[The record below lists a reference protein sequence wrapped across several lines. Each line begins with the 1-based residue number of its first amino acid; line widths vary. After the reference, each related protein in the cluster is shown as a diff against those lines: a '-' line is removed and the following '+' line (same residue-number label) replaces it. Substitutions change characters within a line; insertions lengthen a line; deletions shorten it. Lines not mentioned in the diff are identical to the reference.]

1 MIREEFWKIEKL
13 GLQIPNLQNIS
24 EDRMQIWELD
34 SKEPTLQP
42 GDALVDH
49 GTSRVGGRP
58 WMVADEHIIFQRYAP
73 FFKSENLPSGVISH
87 LVSRLLAVFLRGP
100 AGLHET
106 EPGQP
111 ANI

>member
-1 MIREEFWKIEKL
+1 
-13 GLQIPNLQNIS
+13 
-24 EDRMQIWELD
+24 MQIWELD

-49 GTSRVGGRP
+49 GTTRVGGRP

-87 LVSRLLAVFLRGP
+87 LVAWLLTVFLRGLARLVSVKPSLASLQISKKP
-100 AGLHET
+100 AG
-106 EPGQP
+106 
-111 ANI
+111 